1 MAPFYSQTNYL
12 EIKRHTYTIGDIG
25 NGTREVG
32 EQTNQKAG
40 NHCRKIC
47 KRSNLKSKQYYLR
60 PESYLRYL
68 KRYETISLFWSNRC
82 FSE

>member
-32 EQTNQKAG
+32 EQTDQKAG
-40 NHCRKIC
+40 NTCRNLAGLIQFNSKASILV
-47 KRSNLKSKQYYLR
+47 KGEHFRS
-60 PESYLRYL
+60 
-68 KRYETISLFWSNRC
+68 
-82 FSE
+82 